1 MRAPVNALILSAVAL
16 ACAAQDFPKRVLS
29 DEHFL
34 LTTPFRAKPRDL
46 AWIIPFGAVTGLLI
60 ASDSHTMTSHI
71 RSNPLAEARSAAI
84 SNASLAGLTAIPFAM
99 YGFGRL
105 RENPHLEEGAVLAG
119 EAFVD
124 SLITSEALKVT
135 LRRNRPLQ
143 DKASGGFFGSN
154 WKDASFPSS
163 HAMLSWSVASA
174 IAHRYP
180 GWLTQTAVYSLA
192 AAASVPRITAEKHF
206 PSDVL
211 VGGVLGW
218 LIGREVFKQR
228 HTDWNPV
235 VFADVPAAK
244 PVGRSTSPPEFYA
257 PEREGPPRSTGPLL
271 VPMDSWVYPALL
283 RLAALGYISDQAAG
297 IRPWTRVE
305 CVRQLGEAEERLAYG
320 WTRFRARNPEEA
332 LRLVRALRE
341 EFDRDRDAQSFL
353 ELESLYGR
361 YTAVSG
367 RPLVDGY
374 NFGQTVVNDY
384 GRPVSEGNNAIGG
397 FSAEAV
403 AGRVSFYTRG
413 EFQHSPPF
421 SSPAAAL
428 KAGANQLEPVLGAA
442 PGGVDRFRPLEMYA
456 GIQLGGWAILAGK
469 QDLWW
474 GPGEAGPL
482 SFSNNAEPFYSFRV
496 TSASPIVLPGP
507 LGRLGAFR
515 LDLIGG
521 KLSGH
526 HLPAR
531 PLVNGQKLTWNI
543 TKDIELGFTRWSLF
557 DGAGV
562 HGFTAASL
570 VRNLFA
576 NGPTGAANDPG
587 DRKSGFD
594 FRWRLPWWGVTL
606 YGDFYADDE
615 PSPLASPR
623 RSGFDPGVYVASLP
637 GLRRWDLRVEAP
649 STRLAGTDQGGTF
662 LYWNNVY
669 QDANTNKGNLLG
681 NWVGRDGRGLSAQ
694 TSWWRSARW
703 RLDFGYRQNRIGP
716 AFLPGGGTETSGSAG
731 GSFLA
736 RPDWSIDA
744 SAQYERYSIPV
755 LGGPRHDVLAS
766 VKLTYRPRWRPFV
779 KN

>member
-1 MRAPVNALILSAVAL
+1 MRAPANALILSAFAL
-16 ACAAQDFPKRVLS
+16 VSAAQDFPKRILA
-29 DEHFL
+29 DERSL
-34 LTTPFRAKPRDL
+34 LATPFHVKPRDL
-46 AWIIPFGAVTGLLI
+46 SWIIPLGALTGLLI
-60 ASDSHTMTSHI
+60 ASDSHTMTAHI
-71 RSNPLAEARSAAI
+71 RSNPLAMARSASI
-84 SNASLAGLTAIPFAM
+84 SNASLAGLVAIPAVM

-105 RENPHLEEGAVLAG
+105 HENSRLEEGAVLAG
-119 EAFVD
+119 ESFVD
-124 SLITSEALKVT
+124 SLIANEALKFT
-135 LRRNRPLQ
+135 LRRERPLQ
-143 DKASGGFFGSN
+143 DGARGSFFASSWTN
-154 WKDASFPSS
+154 ASFPST

-180 GWLTQTAVYSLA
+180 GWLTQTVVYSLA
-192 AAASVPRITAEKHF
+192 AASSLPRVTAERHF
-206 PSDVL
+206 PSDVV

-218 LIGREVFKQR
+218 LIGRGVFRLR
-228 HTDWNPV
+228 HTDW
-235 VFADVPAAK
+235 DPA
-244 PVGRSTSPPEFYA
+244 TFTPPPAPKSLDRNTPRAEFYA
-257 PEREGPPRSTGPLL
+257 PEREGPPRPIGPLL

-283 RLAALGYISDQAAG
+283 RLAALGYISDQATG

-305 CVRQLGEAEERLAYG
+305 CMRQIGEAEEVLAYG
-320 WTRFRARNPEEA
+320 VTRPRARNPEEA
-332 LRLVRALRE
+332 LSLVRALRE
-341 EFDRDRDAQSFL
+341 EFERDRGAQSYV

-361 YTAVSG
+361 YTAVTG

-374 NFGQTVVNDY
+374 NFGQTVANDY

-403 AGRVSFYTRG
+403 TGRVSFYTRG

-421 SSPAAAL
+421 TSPAGRL
-428 KAGANQLEPVLGAA
+428 KAIANQLEPVLGAA
-442 PGGVDRFRPLEMYA
+442 PGGVDRFRPVEMYA
-456 GIQLGGWAILAGK
+456 GIQLGGWSFLLGK

-482 SFSNNAEPFYSFRV
+482 SFSNNSEPFYSFRV

-507 LGRLGAFR
+507 LSRLGTFR

-526 HLPAR
+526 QLPAR
-531 PLVNGQKLTWNI
+531 PLVNGQKITWNL

-562 HGFTAASL
+562 HGFTASSV
-570 VRNLFA
+570 VRNLLA
-576 NGPTGAANDPG
+576 NGPTGAAGDPG

-594 FRWRLPWWGVTL
+594 FRWRLPRWGVTL
-606 YGDFYADDE
+606 YSDFYADDE

-623 RSGFDPGVYVASLP
+623 RSGFSPGIYFASLP
-637 GLRRWDLRVEAP
+637 GLSRWDLRVEAP
-649 STRLAGTDQGGTF
+649 STRLGGTDQGGTF

-669 QDANTNKGNLLG
+669 QDANTNKGYLLG
-681 NWVGRDGRGLSAQ
+681 NWTGRDGRGLSAQ

-716 AFLPGGGTETSGSAG
+716 AFLPGGGTQTSGSVGA
-731 GSFLA
+731 SFRA

-744 SAQYERYSIPV
+744 SAQYERYLIPV
-755 LGGPRHDVLAS
+755 LGGPRHDLLGS
-766 VKLTYRPRWRPFV
+766 IKLTYRPRWRPFT
-779 KN
+779 KD